1 MIFGDELVDMVFDE
15 VLVDMI
21 FDDVLVDMIFL
32 KNFDDVLLTTP
43 REKRGISFEITNEK
57 IDLFL
62 SMLLIGECGDLSGC
76 KMYQETIPD
85 TLA

>member
-1 MIFGDELVDMVFDE
+1 MIFGDALVDMIFDD

-32 KNFDDVLLTTP
+32 KIFDDVFLTTP
-43 REKRGISFEITNEK
+43 REKGDISFEITNEK
-57 IDLFL
+57 IDFFL
-62 SMLLIGECGDLSGC
+62 SMLLIGECDDLSGC
-76 KMYQETIPD
+76 KMYQEAIPD